1 MRNSNVNLIN
11 LPGYSCF
18 KTNIFENKLVFHI
31 RLKSKYSTCTKCS
44 NKSSTVYEVKNRTI
58 QHSSWDTKTTWLKI
72 FQRRFKCNSCKTR
85 FWERLPGILPYFRRT
100 EQLREQVARA
110 ALRGHDNKGVAQD
123 FTLGEATVQRD
134 INRFTFL
141 RNQEKL
147 SNICPEFLGI
157 DEHFFTKKKGYATTF
172 CDLKRSKVFDIRLG
186 RSEKSLDSYLNNL
199 KNKER
204 CKIVC
209 IDLSSSY
216 RAIVRKHFPY
226 AKIVADRFHVI
237 RTVNHHFMELWK
249 LLDPLGKKNRGL
261 LSLFRRNPSKLD
273 ASQILNLDQYLYSIP
288 GLKQS
293 YDFRNQINKLL
304 NTKTLN
310 YRRMRPAI
318 KEFHYFIEQLKFSR
332 FAPMITLANTFET
345 WQEEILRML
354 RFTKNN
360 GITEGYHN
368 KMEVIS
374 RRAYGFRNFENYRQ
388 RVLLQC
394 A

>member
-1 MRNSNVNLIN
+1 MRNSNANLIN
-11 LPGYSCF
+11 LPGYSCQ
-18 KTNIFENKLVFHI
+18 KTDIFENKIVFHI
-31 RLKSKYSTCTKCS
+31 RPKSKYSVCKKCS
-44 NKSSTVYEVKNRTI
+44 VKSSIVYEHKTRTI
-58 QHSSWDTKTTWLKI
+58 QHSSWDTKTTWLKVS
-72 FQRRFKCNSCKTR
+72 QRRFKCKPCGAR

-100 EQLREQVARA
+100 EQLRGQVARA
-110 ALRGHDNKGVAQD
+110 ALRGHDNKGVSHD
-123 FTLGEATVQRD
+123 FKLGEATVQRD

-147 SNICPEFLGI
+147 SNICPEYLGI

-172 CDLKRSKVFDIRLG
+172 CDLKRSKIFDIRLG
-186 RSEKSLDSYLNNL
+186 KSEKSLNRYLTKL
-199 KNKER
+199 KHKER
-204 CKIVC
+204 CRVVC
-209 IDLSSSY
+209 IDLSPSY
-216 RAIVRKHFPY
+216 RAIVSKHFPD

-237 RTVNHHFMELWK
+237 RTVNHHFIELWK
-249 LLDPLGKKNRGL
+249 LLDPPGRKNRGL
-261 LSLFRRNPSKLD
+261 LSLFRRNPSKLSSD
-273 ASQILNLDQYLYSIP
+273 QVENLDKYLNSVP

-293 YDFRNQINKLL
+293 YEFRNQINQLL

-310 YRRMRPAI
+310 YEGMKPAI
-318 KEFHYFIEQLKFSR
+318 KQFSFMVEQLKSSGFV
-332 FAPMITLANTFET
+332 PMITLANTFES

>member
-11 LPGYSCF
+11 LPEYRCI
-18 KTNIFENKLVFHI
+18 KTKIFENKLVFHVQV
-31 RLKSKYSTCTKCS
+31 KSDFALCKTCSAKCL
-44 NKSSTVYEVKNRTI
+44 TVYEQKTRII

-72 FQRRFKCNSCKTR
+72 LQRRFKCLDCRTR
-85 FWERLPGILPYFRRT
+85 FWERLPGILPYFRRS
-100 EQLREQVARA
+100 EQLREQIARA

-123 FTLGEATVQRD
+123 FKLGQATVQRD

-141 RNQEKL
+141 KNQEKL

-157 DEHFFTKKKGYATTF
+157 DEHFFSKKKGYATTF
-172 CDLKRSKVFDIRLG
+172 CDLKRSKVFDIQLG
-186 RSEKSLDSYLNNL
+186 RSEKSLDQYLNNL
-199 KNKER
+199 QHKER
-204 CKIVC
+204 CKMVC
-209 IDLSSSY
+209 IDLSPSF
-216 RAIVRKHFPY
+216 RAIVKKHFPN

-237 RTVNHHFMELWK
+237 RTVNHHFIELWK
-249 LLDPLGKKNRGL
+249 LLDPAGRKNRGL
-261 LSLFRRNPSKLD
+261 LSLFRRNPNKLSIQQINKLD
-273 ASQILNLDQYLYSIP
+273 NYLISIP

-304 NTKTLN
+304 NTKTLDHW
-310 YRRMRPAI
+310 RMKLAI
-318 KEFHYFIEQLKFSR
+318 KEFSFIITNLKSSGFNS
-332 FAPMITLANTFET
+332 MITLAKTFET
-345 WQEEILRML
+345 WNEEILRML

-360 GITEGYHN
+360 AITEGFHN